1 MVSAHA
7 RRTATVAVSHSRTF
21 RCLQTTGQLIF
32 EGMNVF
38 LSSTGFSIHE
48 SNWPLA
54 YMVSQSVIS
63 VFLTPIRSKV
73 HFKASFLHTSRKY
86 YYASTKASYIPEQCE

>member
-1 MVSAHA
+1 MRVNIG
-7 RRTATVAVSHSRTF
+7 RTATLGVSHPRT
-21 RCLQTTGQLIF
+21 LQTTGQLIF

-54 YMVSQSVIS
+54 DMVSQSP
-63 VFLTPIRSKV
+63 F
-73 HFKASFLHTSRKY
+73 F
-86 YYASTKASYIPEQCE
+86 

>member
-1 MVSAHA
+1 MRVNIG
-7 RRTATVAVSHSRTF
+7 RTATVGVSHPQTF

-54 YMVSQSVIS
+54 DMVSQSG
-63 VFLTPIRSKV
+63 F
-73 HFKASFLHTSRKY
+73 F
-86 YYASTKASYIPEQCE
+86 

>member
-1 MVSAHA
+1 MRVNIG
-7 RRTATVAVSHSRTF
+7 RTATVGVSHPRTF
-21 RCLQTTGQLIF
+21 RRLQTTGQLIS

-38 LSSTGFSIHE
+38 LSSAGFSIHE

-54 YMVSQSVIS
+54 EMVSQS
-63 VFLTPIRSKV
+63 VFLTPIRSKI
-73 HFKASFLHTSRKY
+73 HFKASFLRTSCKY

>member
-1 MVSAHA
+1 MRVNIG
-7 RRTATVAVSHSRTF
+7 RTATVGVSHPRTF

-54 YMVSQSVIS
+54 DMVYQS

-73 HFKASFLHTSRKY
+73 HFKASFLRTSRKY